1 MPDRLSASDL
11 RPAVVPAAVQA
22 LVAVAV
28 LAATGA
34 VAGVVWEWVWTAPIG
49 VGADHKWLAQDEA
62 GLRGQFSGT
71 GWYVVVASVAGL
83 LAGAVV
89 ALFLDRVPLAT
100 LLAVVVGSVLGA
112 WLMAKVGGALGP
124 ADPVQLARTA
134 RDGAHLPGRLAVSG
148 RSPWVS
154 MPSGALI
161 ALALVF
167 FGLGSRRG
175 EFSER
180 PDVARSAR

>member
-11 RPAVVPAAVQA
+11 RPALVQA
-22 LVAVAV
+22 LIGVAV

-34 VAGVVWEWVWTAPIG
+34 VAGVVWEWVWTAPVG
-49 VGADHKWLAQDEA
+49 VVSGHKWLAQDEA

-71 GWYVVVASVAGL
+71 GWYVVIASVAGL
-83 LAGAVV
+83 LAGAAV

-100 LLAVVVGSVLGA
+100 LAAVVVGSLVGA
-112 WLMAKVGGALGP
+112 WLMVVVGAALGP
-124 ADPVQLARTA
+124 ADPVHLALTA
-134 RDGAHLPGRLAVSG
+134 RDGTHLPGRLEVSG
-148 RSPWVS
+148 RSPWAS
-154 MPSGALI
+154 MPAGALV

-175 EFSER
+175 DFTEQPDEAR
-180 PDVARSAR
+180 PDR

>member
-11 RPAVVPAAVQA
+11 RPALVQA
-22 LVAVAV
+22 LIAVAV
-28 LAATGA
+28 LAATGV
-34 VAGVVWEWVWTAPIG
+34 VAGAVWEWVWTAPVG
-49 VGADHKWLAQDEA
+49 VVSGHKWLAQDEA

-83 LAGAVV
+83 LAGALV

-100 LLAVVVGSVLGA
+100 LVAVVVGSVLGA

-134 RDGAHLPGRLAVSG
+134 REGTHLPGRLEVTG
-148 RSPWVS
+148 HSPWVS
-154 MPSGALI
+154 MPAGALI

-175 EFSER
+175 EFSEQ
-180 PDVARSAR
+180 PDGARSAR